1 MDRNIAEPIAST
13 RFIYNGEEVLA
24 KIYRPV
30 LKWDDRTEYS
40 CQFSVD
46 GADLYYSNDAIGIDS
61 MQSIILALAKIGDYI
76 LNNDEI
82 EIEKIDWPGG
92 ILKFPGF

>member
-13 RFIYNGEEVLA
+13 SFTYNGEEVLA
-24 KIYRPV
+24 QIYHPV
-30 LKWDDRTEYS
+30 LKWDDGTEYS
-40 CQFSVD
+40 CQFSID
-46 GADLYYSNDAIGIDS
+46 GANLYYCNDAIGIDS

-82 EIEKIDWPGG
+82 DTEKIDWPGG